1 MPTTVTNSGPVTYES
16 DFSWYDHSAYEKAI
30 EALPIKGERG
40 RIKVLRVQE
49 KCFPER
55 LIKEV
60 NFLWDNGLDAKQLV
74 KKNRDLS
81 NHNNGRDAAQ
91 KWPGISAIIVDP
103 NPRNNWVYVIEF
115 PDGSQGLL
123 RRLGRI
129 VLKRTQ
135 RVWVKLT
142 DRPGLYDPLGE
153 YDRRGMRIA

>member
-1 MPTTVTNSGPVTYES
+1 MSTTETYSGPITYES
-16 DFSWYDHSAYEKAI
+16 DFSWYEHASYEKAI
-30 EALPIKGERG
+30 EALPIRGERG
-40 RIKVLRVQE
+40 RIKVLRVEE

-74 KKNRDLS
+74 EKARDQSIPNKLGD
-81 NHNNGRDAAQ
+81 NDM
-91 KWPGISAIIVDP
+91 KWPGISAIIVNDDP
-103 NPRNNWVYVIEF
+103 LNNWVYVIEF

-135 RVWVKLT
+135 RVWIKPT
-142 DRPGLYDPLGE
+142 DRPGLYDPFGE
-153 YDRRGMRIA
+153 YDRCGKRIA

>member
-1 MPTTVTNSGPVTYES
+1 MSTVTNSGPVTYES
-16 DFSWYDHSAYEKAI
+16 DFSWYEHSAYEKAI
-30 EALPIKGERG
+30 AGLPIRGERG

-60 NFLWDNGLDAKQLV
+60 NLLWKNGLNPKQLME
-74 KKNRDLS
+74 KHLDHSKQKD
-81 NHNNGRDAAQ
+81 GRADDK
-91 KWPGISAIIVDP
+91 KWPGISAVIVNDDP
-103 NPRNNWVYVIEF
+103 LNNWVYVIEF

-135 RVWVKLT
+135 RVWIKLT
-142 DRPGLYDPLGE
+142 DRPGFYDPLGE
-153 YDRRGMRIA
+153 YDRRGERIA